1 MHHFIDQ
8 TLINVATEMFD
19 SKQVSWHHRNM
30 INSYLVMIESVL
42 GDNLF
47 SRSNCEDHRIN
58 DCLRLTHLWMFEG
71 QVIFTYDVSFAKM
84 MIEPSCAILLQ
95 FLGALLGL
103 LRFVSILPRKVTC
116 SSSLDLLRT
125 K

>member
-1 MHHFIDQ
+1 M
-8 TLINVATEMFD
+8 
-19 SKQVSWHHRNM
+19 
-30 INSYLVMIESVL
+30 MIESVL

-47 SRSNCEDHRIN
+47 SWSNCEDHRIN